1 MNSKDIS
8 GKTLED
14 IGISVLLIALF
25 SATIVDS
32 LGGEFLFT
40 ENLVMTIVTFVAVLL
55 AAIRVTNIPA
65 IIAGIATVS
74 YIAYK
79 LYQMFAQGGIIE
91 GLSYLWIAIPGLA
104 VLGMALFSKGI
115 QRLQR
120 DNNVLS
126 KQVEDLIMID
136 PLTGFY
142 NLRSMYMD
150 IQTQISYAERNNTYI
165 SLMIIRPRYRK
176 ELKDVLNKEQ
186 YEKVIVTFSKI
197 VYETVRL
204 EDRVYSLDSDGTV
217 GVLLTCDRQGAKL
230 VEKRIRTKIDNTN
243 AFDNIAKKPIRMEI
257 QLGFLEYKK
266 EYNRDAIKFKSL
278 VEEEVAYDICY
289 EGTLI

>member
-91 GLSYLWIAIPGLA
+91 GLSYLWVAIPGLA

-150 IQTQISYAERNNTYI
+150 IQTQISYSERNNTYI

-278 VEEEVAYDICY
+278 VEEEVAYDI
-289 EGTLI
+289 

>member
-32 LGGEFLFT
+32 LGGGFLFT

-150 IQTQISYAERNNTYI
+150 IQTQISYSERNNTYI

-278 VEEEVAYDICY
+278 VEEEVAYDI
-289 EGTLI
+289 

>member
-25 SATIVDS
+25 TATIVDS

-55 AAIRVTNIPA
+55 AAIRVSNIPA
-65 IIAGIATVS
+65 IVAGIATVS
-74 YIAYK
+74 FIAYK
-79 LYQMFAQGGIIE
+79 LYQMFAQGGTIE
-91 GLSYLWIAIPGLA
+91 LLSYLWIAIPGLA
-104 VLGMALFSKGI
+104 VLGMSLFSKGI

-176 ELKDVLNKEQ
+176 ELKDVLKKDQ
-186 YEKVIVTFSKI
+186 YEKVLVSFSKL

-230 VEKRIRTKIDNTN
+230 VEKRIRSKIEKTN
-243 AFDNIAKKPIRMEI
+243 AFENIAEKPIRMEI

-278 VEEEVAYDICY
+278 VEEEVAYDI
-289 EGTLI
+289 

>member
-1 MNSKDIS
+1 MKNKDIS

-14 IGISVLLIALF
+14 VGISVLLIALF
-25 SATIVDS
+25 AIAMVDALS
-32 LGGEFLFT
+32 DRSLFT
-40 ENLVMTIVTFVAVLL
+40 ENFVLTIITFVAVLL
-55 AAIRVTNIPA
+55 TAIRVVSIPVVV
-65 IIAGIATVS
+65 VS
-74 YIAYK
+74 LETICFIAYK
-79 LYQMFAQGGIIE
+79 IYQVIALDATVPV
-91 GLSYLWIAIPGLA
+91 LSYLWIAIPGLA
-104 VLGMALFSKGI
+104 VLGMSLFIKGV

-150 IQTQISYAERNNTYI
+150 IQTQISFSERNNTSI

-176 ELKDVLNKEQ
+176 ELKDVLKKTQ
-186 YEKVIVTFSKI
+186 YEQVIVNLSKI

-204 EDRVYSLDSDGTV
+204 EDKVYSLDGDGTI

-230 VEKRIRTKIDNTN
+230 VERRIRGNIEKSE
-243 AFDNIAKKPIRMEI
+243 AFANIAEKPIRMEI
-257 QLGFLEYKK
+257 QLGYLEYKK
-266 EYNRDAIKFKSL
+266 EYNRDAIKYKSL
-278 VEEEVAYDICY
+278 VEDEVAYD
-289 EGTLI
+289 L

>member
-150 IQTQISYAERNNTYI
+150 IQTQISYSERNNTYI

-197 VYETVRL
+197 VYKTVRL

-230 VEKRIRTKIDNTN
+230 VEKRIRTKIDNKN
-243 AFDNIAKKPIRMEI
+243 AFDNIAQKPIRMEI

-278 VEEEVAYDICY
+278 VEEEVAYDI
-289 EGTLI
+289 

>member
-32 LGGEFLFT
+32 LGGEFLFI

-150 IQTQISYAERNNTYI
+150 IQTQISYSERNNTYI

-278 VEEEVAYDICY
+278 VEEEVAYDI
-289 EGTLI
+289 

>member
-79 LYQMFAQGGIIE
+79 LYQMFAQGGTIE
-91 GLSYLWIAIPGLA
+91 GLSYLWVAIPGLA

-278 VEEEVAYDICY
+278 VEEEVAYDI
-289 EGTLI
+289 

>member
-79 LYQMFAQGGIIE
+79 LYQMFAQGGTIE

-126 KQVEDLIMID
+126 KQVEDLIRID

-150 IQTQISYAERNNTYI
+150 IQTQISSAERNNTYI

-176 ELKDVLNKEQ
+176 ELKDVLKKEQ

-243 AFDNIAKKPIRMEI
+243 AFDNIAKKPIRMGI

-278 VEEEVAYDICY
+278 VEEEVAYDI
-289 EGTLI
+289 

>member
-79 LYQMFAQGGIIE
+79 LYQMFAQGGTIE

-176 ELKDVLNKEQ
+176 ELKDVLKKEQ

-243 AFDNIAKKPIRMEI
+243 AFDNIAQKPIRMEI

-278 VEEEVAYDICY
+278 VEEEVAYDI
-289 EGTLI
+289 

>member
-1 MNSKDIS
+1 MKNKDIS

-14 IGISVLLIALF
+14 VGISVLLIALF
-25 SATIVDS
+25 AIAMVDALS
-32 LGGEFLFT
+32 DRSLFT
-40 ENLVMTIVTFVAVLL
+40 ENFVLTIITFVAVLL
-55 AAIRVTNIPA
+55 TAIRVVSIPVVV
-65 IIAGIATVS
+65 VS
-74 YIAYK
+74 LETICFIAYK
-79 LYQMFAQGGIIE
+79 IYQVIALDATVPV
-91 GLSYLWIAIPGLA
+91 LSYLWIAIPGLA
-104 VLGMALFSKGI
+104 VLGMSLFIKGV

-150 IQTQISYAERNNTYI
+150 IQTQISFSERNNTSI

-176 ELKDVLNKEQ
+176 ELKDVLKKTQ
-186 YEKVIVTFSKI
+186 YEQVIVNLSKI

-204 EDRVYSLDSDGTV
+204 EDKVYSLDGDGTI

-230 VEKRIRTKIDNTN
+230 VERRPRGNIEKSE
-243 AFDNIAKKPIRMEI
+243 AFANIAEKPIRMEI
-257 QLGFLEYKK
+257 QLGYLEYKK
-266 EYNRDAIKFKSL
+266 EYNRDAIKYKSL
-278 VEEEVAYDICY
+278 VEDEVAYD
-289 EGTLI
+289 L

>member
-79 LYQMFAQGGIIE
+79 LYQMFAQGGTIE

-176 ELKDVLNKEQ
+176 ELKDVLKKEQ

-204 EDRVYSLDSDGTV
+204 EDRLYSLDSDGTV

-243 AFDNIAKKPIRMEI
+243 AFDNIAQKPIRMEI

-278 VEEEVAYDICY
+278 VEEEVAYDI
-289 EGTLI
+289 

>member
-79 LYQMFAQGGIIE
+79 LYQMFGQGGIIE

-243 AFDNIAKKPIRMEI
+243 AFDNIAQKPIRMEI

-266 EYNRDAIKFKSL
+266 EYNRDAIFVL
-278 VEEEVAYDICY
+278 
-289 EGTLI
+289 

>member
-266 EYNRDAIKFKSL
+266 DYNRDAIKFKSL
-278 VEEEVAYDICY
+278 VEEEVAYDI
-289 EGTLI
+289 

>member
-150 IQTQISYAERNNTYI
+150 IQTQSSYSERNNTYI

-278 VEEEVAYDICY
+278 VEEEVAYDI
-289 EGTLI
+289 

>member
-176 ELKDVLNKEQ
+176 ELKDVLKKEQ

-278 VEEEVAYDICY
+278 VEEEVAYDI
-289 EGTLI
+289 

>member
-176 ELKDVLNKEQ
+176 ELKDVLNNEQ

-278 VEEEVAYDICY
+278 VEEEVAYDI
-289 EGTLI
+289 

>member
-40 ENLVMTIVTFVAVLL
+40 ENLVMTIVTFVAVPL

-150 IQTQISYAERNNTYI
+150 IQTQISYSERNNTYI

-176 ELKDVLNKEQ
+176 ELKDVLKKEQ

-243 AFDNIAKKPIRMEI
+243 AFDNIAQKPIRMEI

-278 VEEEVAYDICY
+278 VEEEVAYDI
-289 EGTLI
+289 

>member
-8 GKTLED
+8 GNTLED
-14 IGISVLLIALF
+14 IGVSVLLIALF

-176 ELKDVLNKEQ
+176 ELKDVLKKEQ
-186 YEKVIVTFSKI
+186 YEKVIVAFSKI

-278 VEEEVAYDICY
+278 VEEEVAYDI
-289 EGTLI
+289 

>member
-79 LYQMFAQGGIIE
+79 LYQMFAQGGTIE

-150 IQTQISYAERNNTYI
+150 IQTQISYSERNNTYI

-278 VEEEVAYDICY
+278 VEEEVAYDI
-289 EGTLI
+289 

>member
-25 SATIVDS
+25 AATIVCS
-32 LGGEFLFT
+32 LSGDGLFT

-55 AAIRVTNIPA
+55 TAIRVSSIPA
-65 IIAGIATVS
+65 IMAGDETIS

-79 LYQMFAQGGIIE
+79 LYQVFGQDARIP
-91 GLSYLWIAIPGLA
+91 GLSFMWVAIPGLA
-104 VLGMALFSKGI
+104 VLGMSLFIKGV

-150 IQTQISYAERNNTYI
+150 IQTQISYSERNNTAI
-165 SLMIIRPRYRK
+165 TLMIIRPRYRK
-176 ELKDVLNKEQ
+176 ELKDVLKKEQ
-186 YEKVIVTFSKI
+186 YEKTIVALSKI
-197 VYETVRL
+197 VYDTVRL
-204 EDRVYSLDSDGTV
+204 EDKVYSLDNDGTV

-230 VEKRIRTKIDNTN
+230 VEKRVRGNIEKSA
-243 AFDNIAKKPIRMEI
+243 AFENIAEKPIRMEI

-266 EYNRDAIKFKSL
+266 EYNRDAIQFKGL
-278 VEEEVAYDICY
+278 VEEEVAYD
-289 EGTLI
+289 L

>member
-150 IQTQISYAERNNTYI
+150 IQTQISYSERNNTYI

-197 VYETVRL
+197 VYEKVRL
-204 EDRVYSLDSDGTV
+204 ADRVYSLDSDGTV

-243 AFDNIAKKPIRMEI
+243 AFDNIAQKPIRMEI

-278 VEEEVAYDICY
+278 VEEEVAYDI
-289 EGTLI
+289 

>member
-25 SATIVDS
+25 TATIVDS

-65 IIAGIATVS
+65 IVAGIATVS
-74 YIAYK
+74 FIAYK
-79 LYQMFAQGGIIE
+79 LYQMFAQGGTIE
-91 GLSYLWIAIPGLA
+91 LLSYLWIAIPGLA
-104 VLGMALFSKGI
+104 VLGMSLFSKGI

-176 ELKDVLNKEQ
+176 ELKDVLKKDQ
-186 YEKVIVTFSKI
+186 YEKVLVSFSKL

-204 EDRVYSLDSDGTV
+204 EDRVYSLDSDGTM

-230 VEKRIRTKIDNTN
+230 VEKRIRSKIEKTN
-243 AFDNIAKKPIRMEI
+243 AFENIAEKPIRMEI

-278 VEEEVAYDICY
+278 VEEEVAYDI
-289 EGTLI
+289 

>member
-25 SATIVDS
+25 TATIVDS

-55 AAIRVTNIPA
+55 AAIRVSNIPA

-79 LYQMFAQGGIIE
+79 LYQMFAQGGTIE
-91 GLSYLWIAIPGLA
+91 GLSYLWVAIPGLA

-176 ELKDVLNKEQ
+176 ELKDVLKKEQ
-186 YEKVIVTFSKI
+186 YEKVLVTFSKL

-204 EDRVYSLDSDGTV
+204 EDRVYSLDSDGTI

-230 VEKRIRTKIDNTN
+230 VDKRIRSKIEKTN
-243 AFDNIAKKPIRMEI
+243 AFDNIAEKPIRMEI

-278 VEEEVAYDICY
+278 VEEEVAYDI
-289 EGTLI
+289 

>member
-40 ENLVMTIVTFVAVLL
+40 ENFVMTIVTFVAVLL

-79 LYQMFAQGGIIE
+79 LYQMFAQGGTIE

-150 IQTQISYAERNNTYI
+150 IQTQISYSERNNTYI

-278 VEEEVAYDICY
+278 VEEEVAYDI
-289 EGTLI
+289 